1 MAQRSRSLGGRWFT
15 FGAEEREKRED
26 GGGHS
31 WVGVLWSLFSGRGW
45 NRLAVTESDA
55 HTGLVLTTAET

>member
-31 WVGVLWSLFSGRGW
+31 VPAGGDASGRRRKEGE
-45 NRLAVTESDA
+45 RDSLQDEEV
-55 HTGLVLTTAET
+55 GLS